1 MPAKDI
7 YHDTVKLALIK
18 DGWKILTENYTLEYG
33 GDRLYVDMAAEKS
46 IAAEKQGQKILV
58 EVKSFLGR
66 SFINNLE
73 QAMGQYVIYRDIV
86 LEKKLDFKLYLAI
99 TTGVYQNYFQ
109 RKLTRTIVKR
119 NRVNLLIFDSEG
131 EVIEPWIN

>member
-73 QAMGQYVIYRDIV
+73 QAMGQYLIYRDIV

-109 RKLTRTIVKR
+109 RKLAKTIVKR

-131 EVIEPWIN
+131 EVIEQWIN